1 MINIK
6 EFLMRY
12 DVTELYIGQSAEFT
26 KTISESDVYLFAG
39 ITGDHNPMHVNDIY
53 AKQSRFG
60 ERIVHGLLSSSLI
73 STVIGTKLPGNGT
86 IYVEQNLVFKAPVV
100 FGDTVSAK
108 VEVKEI
114 YVDKNRAKLRTYCT
128 NQYDEVVIDGYAIV
142 MPPRHI
148 NSK

>member
-1 MINIK
+1 
-6 EFLMRY
+6 MRY

-60 ERIVHGLLSSSLI
+60 ERLVHGLLSSSLI

-108 VEVKEI
+108 VEVKEVH
-114 YVDKNRAKLRTYCT
+114 VDKNRVKLRTYCV
-128 NQYDEVVIDGYAIV
+128 NQYGDIVIDGYAIV

-148 NSK
+148 NVK

>member
-1 MINIK
+1 
-6 EFLMRY
+6 MRY

-60 ERIVHGLLSSSLI
+60 ERLVHGLLSSSLI

-86 IYVEQNLVFKAPVV
+86 IYIEQNLVFKLLI
-100 FGDTVSAK
+100 
-108 VEVKEI
+108 EE
-114 YVDKNRAKLRTYCT
+114 KN
-128 NQYDEVVIDGYAIV
+128 Q
-142 MPPRHI
+142 
-148 NSK
+148 